1 MIMLAALS
9 YFNESLKSNIMLS
22 KKTKTL
28 VNKTFSCP
36 LIYMLFLFT
45 SFSTSGQCWTTMST
59 SDTNSG
65 AIKTDGTLWLWGPNQ
80 YGQLSESTSTAR
92 RKIPFKVG
100 TATNWKSVSIG
111 HYYTVVLK
119 TDGTLWSCGDSSYG
133 QLGLGVP
140 APTVSLTQIGTAT
153 NWKTVS
159 ASEGNTSA
167 IKTDGT
173 LWSWGYNG
181 NGALGDGTIVNKSSP
196 VQIGSATNWKLV
208 SNGGAVSAIKT
219 DGTLWS
225 WGYNGHGVIGDGT
238 LVNKSSPVQIGTA
251 TNWKSISVGGTHT
264 LAIKTDGTLWG
275 WGENTHGELGDGT
288 LVNKTSPVQ
297 IGSETSWQSISAG
310 TDNSMAI
317 KTDGTLWGWG
327 NNAQGQSGQGTSV
340 TSVSI
345 PTLINN
351 SSNNN
356 QLIDSGAI
364 HNLILKTDGSLYGL
378 GWNQAYQL
386 GDNTTNT
393 RFVPT
398 IIICS
403 PLGIN
408 DNNTVD
414 FSIYP
419 NPAKDHFTIDCGN
432 SNNVIGYHIEIINTL
447 GQVIFNQPINT
458 QQSTVE
464 LNSWSNIGMCF
475 VKIFDAQNNVLT
487 TRKILLQ

>member
-1 MIMLAALS
+1 MC
-9 YFNESLKSNIMLS
+9 S
-22 KKTKTL
+22 KKT
-28 VNKTFSCP
+28 NTFANNAFSYP
-36 LIYMLFLFT
+36 LICILFLLT
-45 SFSTSGQCWTTMST
+45 SFSSSGQCWSTMST
-59 SDTNSG
+59 SDTHSG
-65 AIKTDGTLWLWGPNQ
+65 AIKTDGSLWLWGSNQ
-80 YGQLSESTSTAR
+80 YGQLSESTSTAV
-92 RKIPFKVG
+92 RKIPFRVG
-100 TATNWKSVSIG
+100 TATNWKTISIG
-111 HYYTVVLK
+111 HYYTVVIQ

-133 QLGLGVP
+133 KLGLGVP
-140 APTVSLTQIGTAT
+140 APTVNLTQIGTAT

-159 ASEGNTSA
+159 AGFSNTSA

-181 NGALGDGTIVNKSSP
+181 SGELGDGTIVNKTSPIQIGTATNWKLVSNNKSVVSAIKTDGTLWSWGYNSNGALGDGTIVNKSSP
-196 VQIGSATNWKLV
+196 VQIG
-208 SNGGAVSAIKT
+208 I
-219 DGTLWS
+219 D
-225 WGYNGHGVIGDGT
+225 
-238 LVNKSSPVQIGTA
+238 

-264 LAIKTDGTLWG
+264 LAIKTDGTLWS
-275 WGENTHGELGDGT
+275 WGKNTYGELGDGT

-310 TDNSMAI
+310 EDNSIAI

-327 NNAQGQSGQGTSV
+327 NNAQGQSGQGTLVNSV
-340 TSVSI
+340 VI

-356 QLIDSGAI
+356 QLIESGAI
-364 HNLILKTDGSLYGL
+364 HNFILKTDGSLYGL
-378 GWNQAYQL
+378 GWNQSYQL
-386 GDNTTNT
+386 GDNTTIT

-403 PLGIN
+403 ALGIN

-419 NPAKDHFTIDCGN
+419 NPAKDHITIDFGN

-458 QQSTVE
+458 QQSTIE
-464 LNSWSNIGMCF
+464 FNSWSNIGMCIL
-475 VKIFDAQNNVLT
+475 KIFDEQNNQLT